1 MKFTITAGHGA
12 GDPGA
17 VAKTGETEAALMTE
31 LREIVAEKLR
41 QAGHTVKTDG
51 ARWQNLPL
59 VHALTL
65 VPGSDV
71 AVELHTNSV
80 ADVRAKGVEVISL
93 PAQKEMARTIAR
105 RIAHTLEIP
114 VRGAGGWID
123 QSQSARGRLGFVRG
137 FARYRQERNDRAKKN
152 HHQDDQLDQREAAHG
167 EAHCVH
173 FHWNTAVLT
182 KPVPAATVTVA
193 ISVLPTKIW

>member
-1 MKFTITAGHGA
+1 MKFTVTAGHGA

-31 LREIVAEKLR
+31 LRDIVAAKL
-41 QAGHTVKTDG
+41 QVMGHKVKTDG

-71 AVELHTNSV
+71 AIELHTNAV
-80 ADVRAKGVEVISL
+80 ENPAARGVEVISL
-93 PAQKEMARTIAR
+93 PAQKEMARTLAR
-105 RIAHTLEIP
+105 RIAYVLEIP

-123 QSQSARGRLGFVRG
+123 QAQSARGRLGFVRVG
-137 FARYRQERNDRAKKN
+137 GLVVEVFFISNPEELGKYQDRKWLVASAIAES
-152 HHQDDQLDQREAAHG
+152 LA
-167 EAHCVH
+167 
-173 FHWNTAVLT
+173 
-182 KPVPAATVTVA
+182 PAGWGQ
-193 ISVLPTKIW
+193 S